1 MGDTTNTAPA
11 GETTETQPQ
20 PEGKQFEP
28 ITSQEDLDRILGQR
42 LAREK
47 ARYADYDDLKAKAD
61 QFTELENANKTEL
74 QKATERA
81 EQLAK
86 ENATLQAT
94 ALRASVA
101 AAKGVPENLL
111 SGGTREEIEAAADA
125 LLAFRGTKPT
135 APVVPAQGKTPSKIT
150 DDPRKEW
157 LRGVLGTNS

>member
-1 MGDTTNTAPA
+1 MGDTNNTAPA
-11 GETTETQPQ
+11 GESTEPLPQ
-20 PEGKQFEP
+20 PEPKAFVP
-28 ITSQEDLDRILGQR
+28 PATQEDLDRIVGQR
-42 LAREK
+42 LARERDK
-47 ARYADYDDLKAKAD
+47 YADYEELKAKAE
-61 QFTELENANKTEL
+61 QFTKLEEANKTEL

-125 LLAFRGTKPT
+125 LLAFRGTKQT

-150 DDPRKEW
+150 DDPTRETARK
-157 LRGVLGTNS
+157 LFGNN

>member
-20 PEGKQFEP
+20 PETGPFEAV
-28 ITSQEDLDRILGQR
+28 TSQEDLDRIVGQR
-42 LAREK
+42 LARERAK
-47 ARYADYDDLKAKAD
+47 YADYDDLKAKAD
-61 QFTELENANKTEL
+61 QFTQLENANKTEL

-111 SGGTREEIEAAADA
+111 SGGTKEEIEAAADA
-125 LLAFRGTKPT
+125 LLAFRGTKQT
-135 APVVPAQGKTPSKIT
+135 APVVPAQGKAPSKIT
-150 DDPRKEW
+150 GDPNRETARK
-157 LRGVLGTNS
+157 LFGNN

>member
-20 PEGKQFEP
+20 PEPKAFVP
-28 ITSQEDLDRILGQR
+28 PATQEDLDRIVSQR
-42 LAREK
+42 IARVK
-47 ARYADYDDLKAKAD
+47 AGFADYDELKAKAE
-61 QFTELENANKTEL
+61 QFTQLENANKTEL

-111 SGGTREEIEAAADA
+111 SGGTKEEIEAAADA

-135 APVVPAQGKTPSKIT
+135 APVVPAQGKSPSKIT
-150 DDPRKEW
+150 DDPNRETARK
-157 LRGVLGTNS
+157 LFGNN